1 MSQRSIFCGR
11 LVQNS
16 VHSRDYPN
24 QTFSSYFRCESNL
37 FRIFG
42 SSFKCLMFLGPVKL
56 GVIEDAP
63 EQETRVQ
70 YLEYDGKSDFAEY
83 VHRIISSEP
92 RMIIQKFIGEGQS
105 TEM

>member
-1 MSQRSIFCGR
+1 M
-11 LVQNS
+11 VQNS

-42 SSFKCLMFLGPVKL
+42 SSFKCLMFLGPVHKL

-63 EQETRVQ
+63 EPETRVQ

-83 VHRIISSEP
+83 IHRTISSEP
-92 RMIIQKFIGEGQS
+92 RMIIEKFIGEEHS
-105 TEM
+105 TGM